1 LQHQV
6 DTEDYP
12 QPYLTLA
19 DEVPDEG
26 EEVFVISSPEG
37 LEGVVSTGT
46 RLSLLLFCG
55 QIRKYALIR
64 ALGIISA
71 HHNEIDMQISC
82 PISSGSSGA
91 PVMNKKGEVV
101 GIVNGYF
108 NVGQLI
114 NFAIN
119 VRRLEMLVLDVDHTK
134 PNNWPSLPEWTAT
147 HSTMI
152 PANNNV
158 STSTLPSSLWS
169 PLRWWAGVANFTKAI
184 FGTSKTVTPMPDPT
198 TTGNTKASAAPSTS
212 PNTTPHPIDDPLVRS
227 RRETCSK

>member
-1 LQHQV
+1 
-6 DTEDYP
+6 
-12 QPYLTLA
+12 
-19 DEVPDEG
+19 
-26 EEVFVISSPEG
+26 
-37 LEGVVSTGT
+37 
-46 RLSLLLFCG
+46 
-55 QIRKYALIR
+55 
-64 ALGIISA
+64 
-71 HHNEIDMQISC
+71 MQISC